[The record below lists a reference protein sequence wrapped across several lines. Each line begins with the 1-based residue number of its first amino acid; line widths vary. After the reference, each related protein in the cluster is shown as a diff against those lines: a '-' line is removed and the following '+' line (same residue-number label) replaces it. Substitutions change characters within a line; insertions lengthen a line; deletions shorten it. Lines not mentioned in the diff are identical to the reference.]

1 MPLDALTWADQALL
15 LLAAFVA
22 NWFSALAGGGAGL
35 LQFPVLI
42 FLGLPFALALATH
55 KIATVA
61 LGLGST
67 LRHLQGESLERELSV
82 VLLAAGV
89 PGVVLGAR
97 YILDVPGD
105 IAQQAL
111 GVLTIGMGL
120 YSIAKPQLGLTAEPR
135 NRSGTALGIGAAG
148 IFAIGILNGS
158 LSSGSG
164 LVLTLWQ
171 IKWFGLDYKRATA
184 HTLALCGLV
193 WNGTGAVVLGLIGEV
208 AWAWIPALLAGAFVG
223 GYLGSHYAIG
233 KSNQWVKRVFEVV
246 TLAVGVK
253 LLA

>member
-1 MPLDALTWADQALL
+1 MPLDGLSALDQLILLGSAL
-15 LLAAFVA
+15 VA

-67 LRHLQGESLERELSV
+67 LRHLQGESLERKLSA
-82 VLLAAGV
+82 VLLLAGL
-89 PGVVLGAR
+89 PGVVIGAS
-97 YILDVPGD
+97 YILQVPESP
-105 IAQQAL
+105 ARMAL
-111 GVLTIGMGL
+111 GGLTVGMGL
-120 YSIAKPQLGLTAEPR
+120 YSLFKPHLGLSAEPR
-135 NRSGTALGIGAAG
+135 NREGRGLLIGAIG
-148 IFAIGILNGS
+148 VFAIGVLNGS

-184 HTLALCGLV
+184 HTLALCGLL
-193 WNGTGAVVLGLIGEV
+193 WNGTGALVLGTLGEV
-208 AWAWIPALLAGAFVG
+208 AWAWIPALLVGSFVG

-233 KSNQWVKRVFEVV
+233 KSNAWIKRVFEIV

>member
-1 MPLDALTWADQALL
+1 MPLDALSWADQAVL

-42 FLGLPFALALATH
+42 FLGLPFGVALATH

-67 LRHLQGESLERELSV
+67 LRHLQGASLERNLSI
-82 VLLAAGV
+82 VLLAAGI

-97 YILDVPGD
+97 YVLEVPGEW
-105 IAQQAL
+105 ATAAL
-111 GVLTIGMGL
+111 GVLTIAMGL
-120 YSIAKPQLGLTAEPR
+120 YSIARPQLGISAEPR
-135 NRSGTALGIGAAG
+135 NRSGLPLLVGALGI
-148 IFAIGILNGS
+148 FLIGILNGS

-171 IKWFGLDYKRATA
+171 VKWFGLDYKRATA

-193 WNGTGAVVLGLIGEV
+193 WNGTGAAVLGVIGEV
-208 AWAWIPALLAGAFVG
+208 AWTWIPALLVGAFAG

-233 KSNQWVKRVFEVV
+233 KSNAWIKRVFEVV
-246 TLAVGVK
+246 TLAVGIK
-253 LLA
+253 LLV

>member
-1 MPLDALTWADQALL
+1 MPLDALTWADQAIL
-15 LLAAFVA
+15 LLAALVA

-67 LRHLQGESLERELSV
+67 LRHLQGESLERNLSI
-82 VLLAAGV
+82 VLLVAGI

-120 YSIAKPQLGLTAEPR
+120 YSVAKPQLGLTAEPR
-135 NRSGTALGIGAAG
+135 NRSGTGLAIGAAG
-148 IFAIGILNGS
+148 IFLIGILNGS

-171 IKWFGLDYKRATA
+171 VKWFGLDYKRATA
-184 HTLALCGLV
+184 HTLALCGLA
-193 WNGTGAVVLGLIGEV
+193 WNGAGALVLGIIGEV
-208 AWAWIPALLAGAFVG
+208 AWAWMPALLVGAFAG

-233 KSNQWVKRVFEVV
+233 KSNAWVKRVFEVV

-253 LLA
+253 LLI

>member
-1 MPLDALTWADQALL
+1 MPLDALTLADQAF
-15 LLAAFVA
+15 LLAAALVA

-67 LRHLQGESLERELSV
+67 LRHLQGESLERHLSI
-82 VLLAAGV
+82 VLLLAGV

-97 YILDVPGD
+97 YILEVPGD

-120 YSIAKPQLGLTAEPR
+120 YSIARPQLGLTADPR
-135 NRSGTALGIGAAG
+135 NRGGTGLALGALGI
-148 IFAIGILNGS
+148 FVIGILNGS

-171 IKWFGLDYKRATA
+171 VKWFGLDYKRATA

-193 WNGTGAVVLGLIGEV
+193 WNGTGALVLGTIGEV
-208 AWAWIPALLAGAFVG
+208 AWAWIPALLVGSFVG

-233 KSNQWVKRVFEVV
+233 KSNAWVKRVFELV
-246 TLAVGVK
+246 TLAVGVR

>member
-1 MPLDALTWADQALL
+1 MPLETLTWADQAI
-15 LLAAFVA
+15 LLAAALVA

-67 LRHLQGESLERELSV
+67 LRHLQGESLERRLSL
-82 VLLAAGV
+82 VLLLAGV

-97 YILDVPGD
+97 YILEVPGD

-120 YSIAKPQLGLTAEPR
+120 YSIARPRLGLTADPR
-135 NRSGTALGIGAAG
+135 NRRGTGLALGGLG
-148 IFAIGILNGS
+148 IFVIGILNGS

-171 IKWFGLDYKRATA
+171 VKWFGLDYKRATA
-184 HTLALCGLV
+184 HTLALCGLI
-193 WNGTGAVVLGLIGEV
+193 WNGTGALVLGTIGEV
-208 AWAWIPALLAGAFVG
+208 AWAWIPALLVGSFVG

-233 KSNQWVKRVFEVV
+233 KSNAWVKRVFEVV
-246 TLAVGVK
+246 TLAVGVR
-253 LLA
+253 LLC

>member
-1 MPLDALTWADQALL
+1 MPLDALSWADHGVL
-15 LLAAFVA
+15 LLAALVA

-67 LRHLQGESLERELSV
+67 LRHLQGESLERRLSL
-82 VLLAAGV
+82 VLLLAGV

-97 YILDVPGD
+97 FILDVPGEA
-105 IAQQAL
+105 AQQAL

-120 YSIAKPQLGLTAEPR
+120 YSIARPQLGLNAEPR
-135 NRSGTALGIGAAG
+135 NRSGQGLAIGAIG
-148 IFAIGILNGS
+148 IFLIGILNGS

-171 IKWFGLDYKRATA
+171 VKWFGLDYKRATA
-184 HTLALCGLV
+184 HTLALCGLL
-193 WNGTGAVVLGLIGEV
+193 WNGTGALVLGAIGEV
-208 AWAWIPALLAGAFVG
+208 AWAWIPALLVGSFVG

-233 KSNQWVKRVFEVV
+233 KSNAWVKRVFEVV

>member
-1 MPLDALTWADQALL
+1 MPLETLTWADQAI
-15 LLAAFVA
+15 LLAAALVA

-42 FLGLPFALALATH
+42 FLGLPFTLALATH

-67 LRHLQGESLERELSV
+67 LRHLHGEYLERKLSL
-82 VLLAAGV
+82 VLLFAGL

-97 YILDVPGD
+97 YILEMPGD
-105 IAQQAL
+105 TAQQAL

-120 YSIAKPQLGLTAEPR
+120 YSIARPQLGLTADPR
-135 NRSGTALGIGAAG
+135 NRRGTGLALGAFG
-148 IFAIGILNGS
+148 IFVIGILNGS

-171 IKWFGLDYKRATA
+171 VKWFGLDYKRATA
-184 HTLALCGLV
+184 HTLALCGLI
-193 WNGTGAVVLGLIGEV
+193 WNGTGALVLGTIGEV
-208 AWAWIPALLAGAFVG
+208 AWAWIPALLVGSFVG

-233 KSNQWVKRVFEVV
+233 KSNAWVKRVFEVV
-246 TLAVGVK
+246 TLAVGVR
-253 LLA
+253 LLC

>member
-1 MPLDALTWADQALL
+1 MPLDALTWADQAI
-15 LLAAFVA
+15 LLAAALVA

-67 LRHLQGESLERELSV
+67 LRHLQGESLERDLCI

-111 GVLTIGMGL
+111 GVLTIAMGL

-135 NRSGTALGIGAAG
+135 NREGTALAMGAAG
-148 IFAIGILNGS
+148 IFAIGVLNGS

-184 HTLALCGLV
+184 HTLALCGLA

-208 AWAWIPALLAGAFVG
+208 AWAWIPALLVGSFVG

-233 KSNQWVKRVFEVV
+233 KSNAWVKRVFEVV

-253 LLA
+253 LLV